1 MSEIRVLIIE
11 DEPLIAEDI
20 ASSLN
25 ALDYTVAGIAYD
37 SEKALDFLVNRTP
50 DVVILDIQIKGTMDG
65 IDIASIIQ
73 EKYKIPFLYLTSY
86 SDMDTLERA
95 KKTLPYG
102 YIIKPFSEKDLLST
116 LEMALYRFRHEHQ
129 DVIPDLSALNMR
141 LPNTV
146 SEREYELLL
155 DIYEGLTNQQI
166 AAKHFIS
173 INTVKTHLKNLFVK
187 LDVPNR
193 TSAIRLVVKK

>member
-20 ASSLN
+20 ACSLN
-25 ALDYTVAGIAYD
+25 ALDYVVAGIAYD
-37 SEKALDFLVNRTP
+37 SEKALDFLMNRTP
-50 DVVILDIQIKGTMDG
+50 DLAILDIQIKGTMDG
-65 IDIASIIQ
+65 IDIASLIQ
-73 EKYKIPFLYLTSY
+73 EKFRIPFIYLTSY
-86 SDMDTLERA
+86 SDLDTLERA

-102 YIIKPFSEKDLLST
+102 YIVKPFSEKDLLST

-129 DVIPDLSALNMR
+129 EAIPNIGVLNSK
-141 LPNTV
+141 LLNSI

-193 TSAIRLVVKK
+193 TSAIRLVVGQ